1 MRHFYNPQDQFRKTF
16 HCYLL
21 LLLIL
26 PLPLGSNR
34 VWAWSF
40 MAMVTFLVFALR
52 MIGGFRHKISPPK
65 AFVRLRIPVVMLGLW
80 LAYTLLTTLPIPSA
94 TVQILSPSVYEIYAL
109 SGGGIAP
116 DYIPLSIDAETTMHM
131 FLKSSMYVSIFV
143 LTLLLVTS
151 KERLKLVAMVV
162 VFVGLMESLYGLF
175 NTLSGA
181 EYIFMMK
188 KEAFVGFVTGTF
200 INRNHFAGFLEM
212 VIPVALGLVISG
224 SAAINGGNNWRGK
237 ARFIITFIMGQQGR
251 ITVYMLVMIAAFLLS
266 ASRAGLISF
275 GIAIGIVLLITARF
289 KGKDSREMKITGLI
303 VALALIAGMWLGM
316 GTLPDRLY
324 NSYHHIGPRL
334 IAWENSLAI
343 IKDFPF
349 FGTGAGTY
357 QYIFARYEDGRL
369 LQYYD
374 HAHNDYIEL
383 LADQG
388 IVGFCLLAFPILMII
403 TKNIKAFIHRKT
415 AIKRA
420 ILFASLVGTFSLLI
434 HSLIDFN
441 FHIPANAAYFYLML
455 GLGAVAGNMS
465 YRQSATKKPGPI
477 TKNRKPYRP
486 GR

>member
-1 MRHFYNPQDQFRKTF
+1 MKHIHKPQDPFRKTF
-16 HCYLL
+16 HSYLL

-40 MAMVTFLVFALR
+40 MESLTFLIFAMR
-52 MIGGFRHKISPPK
+52 MIGGIRYKIDPPK
-65 AFVRLRIPVVMLGLW
+65 AFYKLRLPIVFLGLW
-80 LAYTLLTTLPIPSA
+80 LAYTLLSAIPIPSSA
-94 TVQILSPSVYEIYAL
+94 VQILNPSVYEIYAL
-109 SGGGIAP
+109 SGGGTAP
-116 DYIPLSIDAETTMHM
+116 AYIPLSIDAETTMHM

-151 KERLKLVAMVV
+151 RERLKLVAMVI

-175 NTLSGA
+175 NTLTGT

-224 SAAINGGNNWRGK
+224 TAAIGGGNGWRGR

-251 ITVYMLVMIAAFLLS
+251 ITVYMLIMIAAFLLS
-266 ASRAGLISF
+266 ASRAGLLSF
-275 GIAIGIVLLITARF
+275 GFAIGIVLLITARY
-289 KGKDSREMKITGLI
+289 KGGDAREMKITGLI
-303 VALALIAGMWLGM
+303 VALALIAGLWLGM
-316 GTLPDRLY
+316 GELPDRLY

-334 IAWENSLAI
+334 IAWENSIAI

-388 IVGFCLLAFPILMII
+388 LVGFFLLGFPILII
-403 TKNIKAFIHRKT
+403 IVKNIKAFIHRKT

-420 ILFASLVGTFSLLI
+420 ILFGSLVGTFSLLI

-441 FHIPANAAYFYLML
+441 FHIPANAAYFYLLL
-455 GLGAVAGNMS
+455 GLGAVAGNLS
-465 YRQSATKKPGPI
+465 RRRVTVKSG
-477 TKNRKPYRP
+477 
-486 GR
+486 